1 MNWYSS
7 CHRDCEL
14 VTLPKITN
22 TWFIFTS
29 WHSVYKMLS
38 TNVTLTT
45 CNLSSVWKSIY
56 TVRKLRVYCFTNV
69 QALTL
74 TCKCWCFIDLN
85 TFRDSLYHL
94 QLITV
99 DLWSLSEKQ
108 HINQGQQQHL
118 KQSINAHSGYGTIGN
133 IHVLS
138 MKMKRIY
145 IILTG
150 NTLHG

>member
-1 MNWYSS
+1 MPPESTYHILLLCMSVKPQELNWYSS

-45 CNLSSVWKSIY
+45 CNLSSIWKSIY
-56 TVRKLRVYCFTNV
+56 TLRKLRVYCFTNV

-99 DLWSLSEKQ
+99 DLWSLSEKKT
-108 HINQGQQQHL
+108 H
-118 KQSINAHSGYGTIGN
+118 KPWSAATFKTI
-133 IHVLS
+133 
-138 MKMKRIY
+138 Y
-145 IILTG
+145 
-150 NTLHG
+150 